1 MFIQYT
7 IHFDK
12 TQMLK
17 KFSSVQINV
26 AKNALFFLS
35 HAAAHPNFTLNLRF
49 LYELRHKVYISGI
62 VCGIF
67 HICFILL
74 FIKVYIFTP
83 QKVWTLWL

>member
-12 TQMLK
+12 AQMLK
-17 KFSSVQINV
+17 KFISVQINV

-35 HAAAHPNFTLNLRF
+35 QAATHFNFTLNLRF

-62 VCGIF
+62 VCEIF
-67 HICFILL
+67 HIQFILF
-74 FIKVYIFTP
+74 FIKVHILTP
-83 QKVWTLWL
+83 QKVWTL